1 MHHLAYEID
10 CKECGC
16 PDVEVEHEPTPGEW
30 FASGRARCNECGFV
44 FAFREP
50 DPNAKLEEEFLDPL
64 AQFEDPRRAVSY
76 QPVRC
81 PACKST
87 DVPVQHTMG
96 RVRYHKCRAC
106 ERAGRGGNFKSVE
119 K

>member
-1 MHHLAYEID
+1 MHKLPYEID

-30 FASGRARCNECGFV
+30 FASGRAKCNECGFV
-44 FAFREP
+44 FSFRAPEEAEQLADAFDAIRQVE
-50 DPNAKLEEEFLDPL
+50 
-64 AQFEDPRRAVSY
+64 QSGRAVSY
-76 QPVRC
+76 QPIRC
-81 PACKST
+81 PTCKST

-96 RVRYHKCRAC
+96 RVRYHKCRPC
-106 ERAGRGGNFKSVE
+106 EAAGRAPNFKSVE